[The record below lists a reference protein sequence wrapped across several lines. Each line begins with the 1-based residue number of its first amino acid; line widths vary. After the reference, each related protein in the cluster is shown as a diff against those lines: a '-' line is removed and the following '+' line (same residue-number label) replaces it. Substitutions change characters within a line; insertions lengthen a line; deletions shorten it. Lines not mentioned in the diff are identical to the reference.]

1 MNLHHK
7 ILNIHVQKNHKT
19 MLNIQKVLQIHRK
32 IKKIH
37 HKILHTHHKIMKYTS
52 QDIEHTKQNVE
63 YISQDFLI
71 KQRFT
76 CHTGVR
82 FQNHIQDNQ
91 SLDHHRK
98 PWV

>member
-1 MNLHHK
+1 
-7 ILNIHVQKNHKT
+7 
-19 MLNIQKVLQIHRK
+19 
-32 IKKIH
+32 
-37 HKILHTHHKIMKYTS
+37 MKYTS

-91 SLDHHRK
+91 SLD
-98 PWV
+98 PLCVMIGAVGETSMLVAC

>member
-1 MNLHHK
+1 M
-7 ILNIHVQKNHKT
+7 LNIH
-19 MLNIQKVLQIHRK
+19 KVLQIHRK